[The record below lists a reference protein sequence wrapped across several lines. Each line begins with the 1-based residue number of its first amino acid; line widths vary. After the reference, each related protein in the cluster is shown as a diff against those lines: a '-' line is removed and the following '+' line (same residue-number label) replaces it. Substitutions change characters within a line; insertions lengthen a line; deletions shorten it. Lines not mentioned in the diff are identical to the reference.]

1 MIMKLKIRDVYGE
14 NLEDER
20 IVIDVVSDSE
30 NQENYI
36 LFDTTYN
43 AKGEVSN
50 KHRHPFF
57 FKTTKLKKDEVIL
70 IYTKKG
76 DNYLAKSSK
85 QTKMYVLYW
94 GLDACVWNNNK
105 DNALLVHY
113 DDYIGKII

>member
-1 MIMKLKIRDVYGE
+1 MKLKIRGVFGE
-14 NLEDER
+14 DLKDER
-20 IVIDVVSDSE
+20 IVIDVVADSE
-30 NQENYI
+30 DQENYI
-36 LFDTTYN
+36 LFDTTYDD
-43 AKGEVSN
+43 KGKVSN

-76 DNYLAKSSK
+76 ESELAKSSK

-94 GLDACVWNNNK
+94 GLDTCVWNNDK

-113 DDYIGKII
+113 DDYTGKIV